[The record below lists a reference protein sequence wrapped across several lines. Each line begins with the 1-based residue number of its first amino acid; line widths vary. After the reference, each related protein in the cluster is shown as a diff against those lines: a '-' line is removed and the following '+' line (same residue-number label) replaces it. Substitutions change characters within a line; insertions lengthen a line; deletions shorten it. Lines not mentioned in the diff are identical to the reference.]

1 MNSFSSDL
9 IDGKTAEDYVAKLLY
24 KHSPYVTQG
33 KFESDLIITRDGV
46 TSTIEVKWSRKPEKY
61 IAVEYFNLNT
71 WKPTCI
77 AVSKADYW
85 VNVISEKPDFIKKS
99 VWIINTRTYRELIKE
114 GIKNKSIIMT
124 SGGDLNNFLYVNI
137 PIDMVKNN
145 SIRLDGVK

>member
-1 MNSFSSDL
+1 MNNFSSDL

-24 KHSPYVTQG
+24 KYSPYVTQG
-33 KFESDLIITRDGV
+33 KFESDLIITRDGL

-124 SGGDLNNFLYVNI
+124 YGGDFNNFLYVNI